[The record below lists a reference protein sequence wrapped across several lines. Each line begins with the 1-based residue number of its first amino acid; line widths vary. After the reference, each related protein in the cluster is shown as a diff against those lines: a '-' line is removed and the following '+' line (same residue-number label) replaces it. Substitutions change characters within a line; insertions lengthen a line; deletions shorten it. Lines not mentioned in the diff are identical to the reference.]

1 MLSYLAAFESEF
13 GPFRLFQYITFRAM
27 MAGITALVVGYWI
40 APAIIRKLRDFKQ
53 PVRTKE
59 EIGEEMAQKHAGK
72 GNTPTMGGI
81 IILVSLVFSVL
92 LWAKP
97 FQEVRYIDHQCANE
111 SCGETFRL
119 SSIQDKC
126 PSCGH
131 EPKATVSMFALET
144 LEEGSSGG
152 QSGMGMRQ
160 SDEQLNSYVLTALVV
175 FIGLSIVGFLD
186 DYLKVS
192 KKNSKGLPGKYKI
205 VGQTLVTLVSLYI
218 LTSSHLSSGNMREI
232 WIPFYRHVLV
242 DSAPVW
248 AIGVLLFFVL
258 VGSSNAINLT
268 DGLDGLATG
277 CTVTVALAYG
287 VMAYIVGNYVL
298 SESLLVK
305 QVLGVGE
312 LSIVCTA
319 LLGSCMAFLWYNCS
333 PADVFMGD
341 TGSLALGGLV
351 GIIAFMVQQ
360 PFTLVIVGGIFVLEA
375 VSVILQVSHF
385 KSTGRRIFKMAPI
398 HHHFEKCGWAE
409 TKVVIRFWI
418 ISLIC
423 SIAGLATLKIR

>member
-1 MLSYLAAFESEF
+1 MLTYLAALEDVF
-13 GPFRLFQYITFRAM
+13 GPFRLFQYITFRAL

-40 APAIIRKLRDFKQ
+40 APFIIEKLRAFKQ

-59 EIGEEMAQKHAGK
+59 EIGEEMAKKHAGK

-81 IILVSLVFSVL
+81 IILVSLFVSVF
-92 LWAKP
+92 LWIKP
-97 FQEVRYIDHQCANE
+97 YQDVSYADHDCKN
-111 SCGETFRL
+111 CGTTFEL
-119 SSIQDKC
+119 SRIQNKC
-126 PSCGH
+126 PKCKTDAKFEILAIEIAQEDGLTPGANQPVRKVASY
-131 EPKATVSMFALET
+131 
-144 LEEGSSGG
+144 
-152 QSGMGMRQ
+152 
-160 SDEQLNSYVLTALVV
+160 LNSYVLTALVV
-175 FIGLSIVGFLD
+175 YLGLTVVGFLD

-192 KKNSKGLPGKYKI
+192 KKNSKGLPGRYKI
-205 VGQTLVTLVSLYI
+205 VGQTIVTVLALAI
-218 LTSSHLSSGNMREI
+218 LLSSDLSSGNMREI
-232 WIPFYRHVLV
+232 WIPFYRHVLIEA
-242 DSAPVW
+242 APVW
-248 AIGVLLFFVL
+248 GLGILLYFVL

-287 VMAYIVGNYVL
+287 VMAYIVGNFVL
-298 SESLLVK
+298 SETLLID

-312 LSIVCTA
+312 LAVLCTA
-319 LLGSCMAFLWYNCS
+319 LLGSCLAFLWYNCA
-333 PADVFMGD
+333 PAEVFMGD

-351 GIIAFMVQQ
+351 GIVAFMVQQ

-385 KSTGRRIFKMAPI
+385 KMYGTRILKMAPI

-418 ISLIC
+418 LSLIC
-423 SIAGLATLKIR
+423 AIGGLATLKIR